1 MKENYQRLL
10 YKTKANDLDE
20 EKGIVTVAVNGIGI
34 VDSQNDI
41 SMPGSFNKTLKE
53 NIGRMKWFLNHD
65 TTQLLG
71 VPLEGEEKD
80 GNLVMVGQLN
90 LAKQIG
96 RDTLEDYK
104 LYASAGRTLEHSI
117 GVQAV
122 KRDPEDKR
130 KVLEW
135 KMWEYSTLTSWG
147 SNPQT
152 FLVGIKNDDP
162 ATVRDN
168 IEFIRR
174 ALKMRYTDERL
185 KQYEMRLDMLNKALD
200 GAVVVTCPHCGQE
213 FVWDEAERHTLSQQV
228 LDCAN
233 GYLRWMAEG
242 IVREEMSKLKPEVR
256 AAVLAILEPIL
267 DKMDGK
273 IDEQMVRKSLENL
286 IEYAYCPN
294 CYCRVY
300 NPSVALEKAA
310 PATEKAVDEPSGDT
324 RPGTEVDKEEKAAGG
339 TFFSSLN
346 AAIEKT
352 NKNEKEL

>member
-1 MKENYQRLL
+1 MYQRLL

-20 EKGIVTVAVNGIGI
+20 AKGIVTVAVNGIGI

-71 VPLEGEEKD
+71 VPLEGEERD
-80 GNLVMVGQLN
+80 GNLVMTGQLN

-117 GVQAV
+117 GVQAI

-152 FLVGIKNDDP
+152 FLVGIKNDNPSD
-162 ATVRDN
+162 VRAN
-168 IEFIRR
+168 IEFIRN
-174 ALKMRYTDERL
+174 ALKMRYSDERL
-185 KQYEMRLDMLNKALD
+185 KQYEMRLDMLNKALE
-200 GAVVVTCPHCGQE
+200 GAVVVTCPYCGEE
-213 FVWDEAERHTLSQQV
+213 FVWDEAERHTFDQQV
-228 LDCAN
+228 LDAA
-233 GYLRWMAEG
+233 GSYLSWLADG
-242 IVREEMSKLKPEVR
+242 IVREEMNKLKPEIR
-256 AAVLAILEPIL
+256 AAVLAILSPVL
-267 DKMDGK
+267 SKCDGK
-273 IDEQMVRKSLENL
+273 IDAKLVQKSLTDL
-286 IEYAYCPN
+286 TEYAYCPH
-294 CYCRVY
+294 CYARVY
-300 NPSVALEKAA
+300 SSSITLGQETPGAEKS
-310 PATEKAVDEPSGDT
+310 EDEPSEDT
-324 RPGTEVDKEEKAAGG
+324 RDEDEEQEKKAATG
-339 TFFSSLN
+339 TFFGSLN
-346 AAIEKT
+346 AAIEKH
-352 NKNEKEL
+352 

>member
-20 EKGIVTVAVNGIGI
+20 TRGIVTVAVNGIGI

-53 NIGRMKWFLNHD
+53 NITRMKWFLNHD

-71 VPLEGEEKD
+71 VPLSGEEKD

-90 LAKQIG
+90 LSKQIG

-104 LYASAGRTLEHSI
+104 LYAAAGRTLEHSI

-122 KRDPEDKR
+122 KRDKTDKR

-162 ATVRDN
+162 TTVRQN

-174 ALKMRYTDERL
+174 ALQMRYTDERL
-185 KQYEMRLDMLNKALD
+185 KQYEMRLDMLTKALE

-233 GYLRWMAEG
+233 SYLRWITDG
-242 IVREEMSKLKPEVR
+242 IVREEMSKLKPEIR
-256 AAVLAILEPIL
+256 AAVLAILDPVL
-267 DKMDGK
+267 SKMDGK
-273 IDEQMVRKSLENL
+273 IDEEIVTKSLED
-286 IEYAYCPN
+286 IAEFAYCPN
-294 CYCRVY
+294 CYSRAY
-300 NPSVALEKAA
+300 NSSIMLEQSAPALEN
-310 PATEKAVDEPSGDT
+310 TEDEPSHDT
-324 RPGTEVDKEEKAAGG
+324 RDEEDEEQEEKAAKS
-339 TFFSSLN
+339 TFFGGLN
-346 AAIEKT
+346 AVIDKH
-352 NKNEKEL
+352 

>member
-1 MKENYQRLL
+1 MYQRLL

-20 EKGIVTVAVNGIGI
+20 AKGIVTVAVNGIGI

-71 VPLEGEEKD
+71 VPLEGEERD
-80 GNLVMVGQLN
+80 GNLVMTGQLN

-117 GVQAV
+117 GVQAI

-152 FLVGIKNDDP
+152 FLVGIKNDNPSD
-162 ATVRDN
+162 VRAN
-168 IEFIRR
+168 IEFIRN
-174 ALKMRYTDERL
+174 ALKMRYSDERL
-185 KQYEMRLDMLNKALD
+185 KQYEMRLDMLNKALE
-200 GAVVVTCPHCGQE
+200 GAVVVTCPYCGEE
-213 FVWDEAERHTLSQQV
+213 FVWDEAERHTFDQQV
-228 LDCAN
+228 LDAA
-233 GYLRWMAEG
+233 GSYLSWLADG
-242 IVREEMSKLKPEVR
+242 IVREEMNKLKPEIR
-256 AAVLAILEPIL
+256 AAVLAILSPVL
-267 DKMDGK
+267 SKCDGK
-273 IDEQMVRKSLENL
+273 IDAKLVQKSLTDL
-286 IEYAYCPN
+286 TEYAYCPH
-294 CYCRVY
+294 CYARVY
-300 NPSVALEKAA
+300 SSSITLGQETPAAEK
-310 PATEKAVDEPSGDT
+310 TEDEPSDDT
-324 RPGTEVDKEEKAAGG
+324 RDEDEEQEKEAATG
-339 TFFSSLN
+339 TFFGSLN
-346 AAIEKT
+346 AAIEKH
-352 NKNEKEL
+352 

>member
-1 MKENYQRLL
+1 MKENYRRLL

-20 EKGIVTVAVNGIGI
+20 AKGIVTVAVNGIGI

-53 NIGRMKWFLNHD
+53 NIARMKWFLNHD

-71 VPLEGEEKD
+71 VPLEGAEKD

-90 LAKQIG
+90 LNKQIG

-104 LYASAGRTLEHSI
+104 LYAAAGRTLEHSI

-122 KRDPEDKR
+122 KRDKEDHR

-162 ATVRDN
+162 SSVRTN

-174 ALKMRYTDERL
+174 ALQMRYSDARL
-185 KQYEMRLDMLNKALD
+185 KEYEMRLDMLTKALE

-213 FVWDEAERHTLSQQV
+213 FVWDEAERYTFEQQV
-228 LDCAN
+228 LDAAN
-233 GYLRWMAEG
+233 GYLQWLRDG
-242 IVREEMSKLKPEVR
+242 IVREEMNKLKPEIR
-256 AAVLAILEPIL
+256 AAVLAILDPVL
-267 DKMDGK
+267 SKMDGK
-273 IDEQMVRKSLENL
+273 IDEEMVTKSLAD
-286 IEYAYCPN
+286 IAEYALCPN
-294 CYCRVY
+294 CYSRVY
-300 NPSVALEKAA
+300 NSSIMLEQSA
-310 PATEKAVDEPSGDT
+310 PTTEKTEDEPSDDT
-324 RPGTEVDKEEKAAGG
+324 RDEDEEETRDDEEQEEKAANS
-339 TFFSSLN
+339 TFFGNLN
-346 AAIEKT
+346 AVIDKH
-352 NKNEKEL
+352 

>member
-20 EKGIVTVAVNGIGI
+20 TRGIVTVAVNGIGI

-53 NIGRMKWFLNHD
+53 NITRMKWFLNHD

-71 VPLEGEEKD
+71 VPLSGEEKD

-90 LAKQIG
+90 LSKQIG

-104 LYASAGRTLEHSI
+104 LYAAAGRTLEHSI

-122 KRDPEDKR
+122 KRDKNDKR

-162 ATVRDN
+162 TTVRQN

-174 ALKMRYTDERL
+174 ALQMRYTDERL
-185 KQYEMRLDMLNKALD
+185 KQYEMRLDMLTKALE
-200 GAVVVTCPHCGQE
+200 GAVVVTCPYCGQE

-233 GYLRWMAEG
+233 SYLRWITDG
-242 IVREEMSKLKPEVR
+242 IVREEMSKLKPEIR
-256 AAVLAILEPIL
+256 AAVLAILDPVL
-267 DKMDGK
+267 SKMDGK
-273 IDEQMVRKSLENL
+273 IDEEIVTKSLEDL
-286 IEYAYCPN
+286 AEFAYCPN
-294 CYCRVY
+294 CYSRVY
-300 NPSVALEKAA
+300 NSSIMLEQSA
-310 PATEKAVDEPSGDT
+310 PALDKTDDEPSDDT
-324 RPGTEVDKEEKAAGG
+324 RDEEDEEQEEKAAKS
-339 TFFSSLN
+339 TFFGGLN
-346 AAIEKT
+346 AVIDKH
-352 NKNEKEL
+352 

>member
-1 MKENYQRLL
+1 MKEIYQRLQ
-10 YKTKANDLDE
+10 YKTKANDVDE
-20 EKGIVTVAVNGIGI
+20 AKGIVTVAVNGIGI

-41 SMPGSFNKTLKE
+41 SMPGSFNKTLSE

-71 VPLEGEEKD
+71 VPLEGAERD

-117 GVQAV
+117 GVQAI
-122 KRDPEDKR
+122 KRDQQDKR

-162 ATVRDN
+162 ATVREN

-174 ALKMRYTDERL
+174 ALQMRYTDERL
-185 KQYEMRLDMLNKALD
+185 KQYEMRLDMLNKALE

-213 FVWDEAERHTLSQQV
+213 FVWDEAERHTFDQQV
-228 LDCAN
+228 LDAAN
-233 GYLRWMAEG
+233 CYLRWLADG
-242 IVREEMSKLKPEVR
+242 IVREEMNKLKPEIR
-256 AAVLAILEPIL
+256 AAVLAILSPVL
-267 DKMDGK
+267 SKCDGG
-273 IDEQMVRKSLENL
+273 IDEHLVTKSLADIAEF
-286 IEYAYCPN
+286 AYCPN
-294 CYCRVY
+294 CYSRVY
-300 NPSVALEKAA
+300 NSSIMLEQTTPVAEK
-310 PATEKAVDEPSGDT
+310 TEDEPSDDT
-324 RPGTEVDKEEKAAGG
+324 RDEDEGDEEEKAAGS
-339 TFFSSLN
+339 TFFGSLN
-346 AAIEKT
+346 AVIDKH
-352 NKNEKEL
+352 

>member
-1 MKENYQRLL
+1 M
-10 YKTKANDLDE
+10 DE

-41 SMPGSFNKTLKE
+41 SMPGSFNKTLSE

-71 VPLEGEEKD
+71 VPLEGAEKD

-104 LYASAGRTLEHSI
+104 LYAAAGRTLEHSI
-117 GVQAV
+117 GVQAI
-122 KRDPEDKR
+122 KRDPNDKR

-152 FLVGIKNDDP
+152 FLVGIKNDNP
-162 ATVRDN
+162 ATVADN
-168 IEFIRR
+168 IAFIRQ

-185 KQYEMRLDMLNKALD
+185 KQYEMRLDMLTKALE

-228 LDCAN
+228 LDCAGN
-233 GYLRWMAEG
+233 YVRWITDG
-242 IVREEMSKLKPEVR
+242 IVREEMNKLKPEIR
-256 AAVLAILEPIL
+256 AAVLAILDPVL
-267 DKMDGK
+267 SKMDGK
-273 IDEQMVRKSLENL
+273 IDEQMVQKSLEDL
-286 IEYAYCPN
+286 AEFAYCPN

-300 NPSVALEKAA
+300 NSSVTLGQETS
-310 PATEKAVDEPSGDT
+310 ATVKTEDEPSDDT
-324 RPGTEVDKEEKAAGG
+324 RDEDEEQEEKAADG
-339 TFFSSLN
+339 TFFGSLN
-346 AAIEKT
+346 AAIEKH
-352 NKNEKEL
+352 

>member
-1 MKENYQRLL
+1 MYQRLL

-20 EKGIVTVAVNGIGI
+20 AKGIVTVAVNGIGI

-71 VPLEGEEKD
+71 VPLEGEERD
-80 GNLVMVGQLN
+80 GNLVMTGKLN

-117 GVQAV
+117 GVQAI

-152 FLVGIKNDDP
+152 FLVGIKNDNPSD
-162 ATVRDN
+162 VRAN
-168 IEFIRR
+168 IEFIRN
-174 ALKMRYTDERL
+174 ALKMRYSDERL
-185 KQYEMRLDMLNKALD
+185 KQYEMRLDMLNKALE
-200 GAVVVTCPHCGQE
+200 GAVVVTCPYCGEE
-213 FVWDEAERHTLSQQV
+213 FVWDEAERHTFDQQV
-228 LDCAN
+228 LDAA
-233 GYLRWMAEG
+233 GSYLSWLADG
-242 IVREEMSKLKPEVR
+242 IVREEMNKLKPEIR
-256 AAVLAILEPIL
+256 AAVLAILSPVL
-267 DKMDGK
+267 SKCDGK
-273 IDEQMVRKSLENL
+273 IDAKLVQKSLTDL
-286 IEYAYCPN
+286 TEYAYCPH
-294 CYCRVY
+294 CYARVY
-300 NPSVALEKAA
+300 SSSITLGQETSAAEK
-310 PATEKAVDEPSGDT
+310 TEDEPSDDT
-324 RPGTEVDKEEKAAGG
+324 RDEDEEQEKKAATG
-339 TFFSSLN
+339 TFFGSLN
-346 AAIEKT
+346 AAIEKH
-352 NKNEKEL
+352 

>member
-1 MKENYQRLL
+1 MYQRLL

-20 EKGIVTVAVNGIGI
+20 AKGIVTVAVNGIGI

-71 VPLEGEEKD
+71 VPLEGEERD
-80 GNLVMVGQLN
+80 GNLVMTGQLN

-117 GVQAV
+117 GVQAI

-152 FLVGIKNDDP
+152 FLVGIKNDNPSD
-162 ATVRDN
+162 VRAN
-168 IEFIRR
+168 IEFIRN
-174 ALKMRYTDERL
+174 ALKMRYSDERL
-185 KQYEMRLDMLNKALD
+185 KQYEMRLDMLNKALE
-200 GAVVVTCPHCGQE
+200 GAVVVTCPYCGEE
-213 FVWDEAERHTLSQQV
+213 FVWDEAERHTFDQQV
-228 LDCAN
+228 LDAA
-233 GYLRWMAEG
+233 GSYLSWLADG
-242 IVREEMSKLKPEVR
+242 IVREEMNKLKPEIR
-256 AAVLAILEPIL
+256 AAVLAILSPVL
-267 DKMDGK
+267 SKCDGK
-273 IDEQMVRKSLENL
+273 IDAKLVQKSLTDL
-286 IEYAYCPN
+286 TEYAYCPH
-294 CYCRVY
+294 CYARVY
-300 NPSVALEKAA
+300 SSSITLGQETPAAEK
-310 PATEKAVDEPSGDT
+310 TEDEPSDDT
-324 RPGTEVDKEEKAAGG
+324 RDEDEEQEKKAAAG
-339 TFFSSLN
+339 TFFGSLN
-346 AAIEKT
+346 AAIEKH
-352 NKNEKEL
+352 

>member
-20 EKGIVTVAVNGIGI
+20 TRGIVTVAVNGIGI

-53 NIGRMKWFLNHD
+53 NITRMKWFLNHD

-71 VPLEGEEKD
+71 VPLSGEEKD

-90 LAKQIG
+90 LSKQIG

-104 LYASAGRTLEHSI
+104 LYAAAGRTLEHSI

-122 KRDPEDKR
+122 KRDKNDKR

-162 ATVRDN
+162 TTVREN
-168 IEFIRR
+168 IEFLRR
-174 ALKMRYTDERL
+174 ALQMRYTDERL
-185 KQYEMRLDMLNKALD
+185 KQYEMRLDMLTKALE
-200 GAVVVTCPHCGQE
+200 GAVVVTCPYCGQE
-213 FVWDEAERHTLSQQV
+213 FVWDDAERHTLSQQV

-233 GYLRWMAEG
+233 SYLRWITDG
-242 IVREEMSKLKPEVR
+242 IVREEMSKLKPEIR
-256 AAVLAILEPIL
+256 AAVLAILNPVL
-267 DKMDGK
+267 SKMDGK
-273 IDEQMVRKSLENL
+273 IDEEIVTKSLEDL
-286 IEYAYCPN
+286 AEFAYCPN
-294 CYCRVY
+294 CYSRVY
-300 NPSVALEKAA
+300 NSSIMLEQSAPALEK
-310 PATEKAVDEPSGDT
+310 TEDEPSDDT
-324 RPGTEVDKEEKAAGG
+324 RDEEDEEQEEKAAKS
-339 TFFSSLN
+339 TFFGGLN
-346 AAIEKT
+346 AVIDKH
-352 NKNEKEL
+352 

>member
-1 MKENYQRLL
+1 MYQRLL

-20 EKGIVTVAVNGIGI
+20 AKGIVTVAVNGIGI

-71 VPLEGEEKD
+71 VPLEGEERD
-80 GNLVMVGQLN
+80 GNLVMTGKLN

-117 GVQAV
+117 GVQAI

-152 FLVGIKNDDP
+152 FLVGIKNDNPSD
-162 ATVRDN
+162 VRAN
-168 IEFIRR
+168 IEFIRN
-174 ALKMRYTDERL
+174 ALKMRYSDERL
-185 KQYEMRLDMLNKALD
+185 KQYEMRLDMLNKALE
-200 GAVVVTCPHCGQE
+200 GAVVVTCPYCGEE
-213 FVWDEAERHTLSQQV
+213 FVWDEAERHTFDQQV
-228 LDCAN
+228 LDAA
-233 GYLRWMAEG
+233 GSYLSWLADG
-242 IVREEMSKLKPEVR
+242 VVREEMNKLKPEIR
-256 AAVLAILEPIL
+256 AAVLAILSPVL
-267 DKMDGK
+267 SKCDGK
-273 IDEQMVRKSLENL
+273 IDAKLVQKSLTDL
-286 IEYAYCPN
+286 TEYAYCPH
-294 CYCRVY
+294 CYARVY
-300 NPSVALEKAA
+300 SSSITLGQETPAAEK
-310 PATEKAVDEPSGDT
+310 TEDEPSDDT
-324 RPGTEVDKEEKAAGG
+324 RDEDEEQEKKAAAG
-339 TFFSSLN
+339 TFFGSLN
-346 AAIEKT
+346 AAIEKH
-352 NKNEKEL
+352 

>member
-1 MKENYQRLL
+1 MYQRLL

-20 EKGIVTVAVNGIGI
+20 AKGIVTVAVNGIGI

-71 VPLEGEEKD
+71 VPLEGEERD
-80 GNLVMVGQLN
+80 GNLVMTGQLN

-117 GVQAV
+117 GVQAI

-152 FLVGIKNDDP
+152 FLVGIKNDNPSD
-162 ATVRDN
+162 VRAN
-168 IEFIRR
+168 IEFIRN
-174 ALKMRYTDERL
+174 ALKMRYSDERL
-185 KQYEMRLDMLNKALD
+185 KQYEMRLDMLNKALE
-200 GAVVVTCPHCGQE
+200 GAVVVTCPYCGEE
-213 FVWDEAERHTLSQQV
+213 FVWDEAERHTFDQQV
-228 LDCAN
+228 LDAA
-233 GYLRWMAEG
+233 GSYLSWLAEG
-242 IVREEMSKLKPEVR
+242 IVREEMSKLKPEIR
-256 AAVLAILEPIL
+256 AAVLAILSPVL
-267 DKMDGK
+267 SKCDGK
-273 IDEQMVRKSLENL
+273 IDAELVQKSLADL
-286 IEYAYCPN
+286 AEYAYCPH
-294 CYCRVY
+294 CYSRVY
-300 NPSVALEKAA
+300 SSSITLGQETPAA
-310 PATEKAVDEPSGDT
+310 DKTEDEPSDDT
-324 RPGTEVDKEEKAAGG
+324 RDEDEEQEKKAAAG
-339 TFFSSLN
+339 TFFGSLN
-346 AAIEKT
+346 AAIEKH
-352 NKNEKEL
+352 

>member
-20 EKGIVTVAVNGIGI
+20 AKGIVTVAVNGIGI

-53 NIGRMKWFLNHD
+53 NIARMKWFLNHD

-71 VPLEGEEKD
+71 VPLEGAEKD

-90 LAKQIG
+90 LNKQIG

-104 LYASAGRTLEHSI
+104 LYAAAGRTLEHSI

-122 KRDPEDKR
+122 KRDKEDHR

-162 ATVRDN
+162 SSVRTN

-174 ALKMRYTDERL
+174 ALQMRYTDARL
-185 KQYEMRLDMLNKALD
+185 KEYEMRLDMLNKALE

-213 FVWDEAERHTLSQQV
+213 FVWDEAERYTFEQQV
-228 LDCAN
+228 LDTAN
-233 GYLRWMAEG
+233 YYLGWLRDG
-242 IVREEMSKLKPEVR
+242 IVREEMNKLKPEIR
-256 AAVLAILEPIL
+256 AAVLAILEPVL
-267 DKMDGK
+267 SKCDGG
-273 IDEQMVRKSLENL
+273 INEEMVTKSLTDL
-286 IEYAYCPN
+286 AEYAYCPN

-300 NPSVALEKAA
+300 NSSIMLEQSA
-310 PATEKAVDEPSGDT
+310 PTDIKTEDEPSDDT
-324 RPGTEVDKEEKAAGG
+324 RDEEEEEEEEKAAGS
-339 TFFSSLN
+339 TFFGGLN
-346 AAIEKT
+346 AAFD
-352 NKNEKEL
+352 NH

>member
-20 EKGIVTVAVNGIGI
+20 TRGIVTVAVNGIGI

-53 NIGRMKWFLNHD
+53 NITRMKWFLNHD

-71 VPLEGEEKD
+71 VPLSGEEKD

-90 LAKQIG
+90 LSKQIG

-104 LYASAGRTLEHSI
+104 LYAAAGRTLEHSI

-122 KRDPEDKR
+122 KRDKNDKR

-162 ATVRDN
+162 TTVRQN
-168 IEFIRR
+168 IEFLRR
-174 ALKMRYTDERL
+174 ALQMRYTDERL
-185 KQYEMRLDMLNKALD
+185 KQYEMRLDMLTKALE
-200 GAVVVTCPHCGQE
+200 GAVVVTCPYCGQE

-233 GYLRWMAEG
+233 SYLRWITDG
-242 IVREEMSKLKPEVR
+242 IVREEMSKLKPEIR
-256 AAVLAILEPIL
+256 AAVLAILDPVL
-267 DKMDGK
+267 SKMDGK
-273 IDEQMVRKSLENL
+273 IDEEIVTKSLEDL
-286 IEYAYCPN
+286 AEFAYCPN
-294 CYCRVY
+294 CYSRVY
-300 NPSVALEKAA
+300 NSSIMLEQSA
-310 PATEKAVDEPSGDT
+310 PALDKTDDEPSDDT
-324 RPGTEVDKEEKAAGG
+324 RDEEDEEQEEKAAKS
-339 TFFSSLN
+339 TFFGGLN
-346 AAIEKT
+346 AVIDKH
-352 NKNEKEL
+352 

>member
-20 EKGIVTVAVNGIGI
+20 TRGIVTVAVNGIGI

-53 NIGRMKWFLNHD
+53 NITRMKWFLNHD

-71 VPLEGEEKD
+71 VPLSGEEKD

-90 LAKQIG
+90 LSKQIG

-104 LYASAGRTLEHSI
+104 LYAAAGRTLEHSI

-122 KRDPEDKR
+122 KRDKNDKR

-162 ATVRDN
+162 TTVREN
-168 IEFIRR
+168 IEFLRR
-174 ALKMRYTDERL
+174 ALQMRYTDERL
-185 KQYEMRLDMLNKALD
+185 KQYEMRLDMLTKALE

-233 GYLRWMAEG
+233 SYLRWITDG
-242 IVREEMSKLKPEVR
+242 IVREEMSKLKPEIR
-256 AAVLAILEPIL
+256 AAVLAILNPVL
-267 DKMDGK
+267 SKMDGK
-273 IDEQMVRKSLENL
+273 IDEEIVTKSLEDL
-286 IEYAYCPN
+286 AEFAYCPN
-294 CYCRVY
+294 CYSRVY
-300 NPSVALEKAA
+300 NSSIMLEQSAPALEK
-310 PATEKAVDEPSGDT
+310 TEDEPSDDT
-324 RPGTEVDKEEKAAGG
+324 RDEEDEEQEEKAAKS
-339 TFFSSLN
+339 TFFGGLN
-346 AAIEKT
+346 AVIDKH
-352 NKNEKEL
+352 

>member
-1 MKENYQRLL
+1 MKEMYQRLL

-20 EKGIVTVAVNGIGI
+20 AKGIVTVAVNGIGI

-71 VPLEGEEKD
+71 VPLEGEERD
-80 GNLVMVGQLN
+80 GNLVMTGKLN

-117 GVQAV
+117 GVQAI

-152 FLVGIKNDDP
+152 FLVGIKNDNPSD
-162 ATVRDN
+162 VRAN
-168 IEFIRR
+168 IEFIRN
-174 ALKMRYTDERL
+174 ALKMRYSDERL
-185 KQYEMRLDMLNKALD
+185 KQYEMRLDMLNKALE
-200 GAVVVTCPHCGQE
+200 GAVVVTCPYCGEE
-213 FVWDEAERHTLSQQV
+213 FVWDEAERHTFDQQV
-228 LDCAN
+228 LDAA
-233 GYLRWMAEG
+233 GSYLSWLADG
-242 IVREEMSKLKPEVR
+242 VVREEMNKLKPEIR
-256 AAVLAILEPIL
+256 AAVLAILSPVL
-267 DKMDGK
+267 SKCDGK
-273 IDEQMVRKSLENL
+273 IDAKLVQKSLTDL
-286 IEYAYCPN
+286 TEYAYCPH
-294 CYCRVY
+294 CYARVY
-300 NPSVALEKAA
+300 SSSITLGQETPAAEK
-310 PATEKAVDEPSGDT
+310 TEDEPSDDT
-324 RPGTEVDKEEKAAGG
+324 RDEDEEQEKKAAAG
-339 TFFSSLN
+339 TFFGSLN
-346 AAIEKT
+346 AAIEKH
-352 NKNEKEL
+352 

>member
-1 MKENYQRLL
+1 MKEKYQRLL

-20 EKGIVTVAVNGIGI
+20 TRGIVTVAVNGIGI

-53 NIGRMKWFLNHD
+53 NIARMKWFLNHD

-71 VPLEGEEKD
+71 VPLSGEEKD

-104 LYASAGRTLEHSI
+104 LYAAAGRTLEHSI
-117 GVQAV
+117 GVQAI

-152 FLVGIKNDDP
+152 FLVGIKQDDP
-162 ATVRDN
+162 ATVRAN

-174 ALKMRYTDERL
+174 ALQMRYTDERL
-185 KQYEMRLDMLNKALD
+185 KQYEMRLDMLTKALE
-200 GAVVVTCPHCGQE
+200 GAVVVTCPHCGEQ

-228 LDCAN
+228 LDCAGN
-233 GYLRWMAEG
+233 YLRWITEG
-242 IVREEMSKLKPEVR
+242 IVREEMNKLKPEIR
-256 AAVLAILEPIL
+256 AAVLAILDPVL
-267 DKMDGK
+267 SKMDGK
-273 IDEQMVRKSLENL
+273 IDEVMIQKSLADLAEF
-286 IEYAYCPN
+286 AYCPN

-300 NPSVALEKAA
+300 NSSVTLGQEAPVAEK
-310 PATEKAVDEPSGDT
+310 TEDEPSEDT
-324 RPGTEVDKEEKAAGG
+324 RDEDEEQEEKAAAG
-339 TFFSSLN
+339 TFFGSLN
-346 AAIEKT
+346 AAIEKH
-352 NKNEKEL
+352 

>member
-20 EKGIVTVAVNGIGI
+20 TRGIVTVAVNGIGI

-53 NIGRMKWFLNHD
+53 NIARMKWFLNHD

-71 VPLEGEEKD
+71 VPLEGEERD

-117 GVQAV
+117 GVQAI

-152 FLVGIKNDDP
+152 FLVGIKQDDP
-162 ATVRDN
+162 TTVRAN

-174 ALKMRYTDERL
+174 ALQMRYTDERL
-185 KQYEMRLDMLNKALD
+185 KQYEMRLDMLTKALE
-200 GAVVVTCPHCGQE
+200 GAVVVTCPHCGEQ
-213 FVWDEAERHTLSQQV
+213 FVWDDAERYTLSQQV

-233 GYLRWMAEG
+233 SYLRWITDG
-242 IVREEMSKLKPEVR
+242 IVREEMSKLKPEIR
-256 AAVLAILEPIL
+256 AAVLAILDPVL
-267 DKMDGK
+267 SKMDGK
-273 IDEQMVRKSLENL
+273 IDEVMIQKSLADLAEF
-286 IEYAYCPN
+286 AYCPN

-300 NPSVALEKAA
+300 NSSVTLGQETSVAEK
-310 PATEKAVDEPSGDT
+310 TEDEPSDDT
-324 RPGTEVDKEEKAAGG
+324 RDEDEEQEEKAADG
-339 TFFSSLN
+339 TFFGSLN
-346 AAIEKT
+346 AAIEKH
-352 NKNEKEL
+352 

>member
-1 MKENYQRLL
+1 MYQRLL

-20 EKGIVTVAVNGIGI
+20 AKGIVTVAVNGIGI

-71 VPLEGEEKD
+71 VPLEGEERD
-80 GNLVMVGQLN
+80 GNLVMTGQLN

-117 GVQAV
+117 GVQAI

-152 FLVGIKNDDP
+152 FLVGIKNDNPSD
-162 ATVRDN
+162 VRAN
-168 IEFIRR
+168 IEFIRN
-174 ALKMRYTDERL
+174 ALKMRYSDERL
-185 KQYEMRLDMLNKALD
+185 KQYEMRLDMLNKALE
-200 GAVVVTCPHCGQE
+200 GAVVVTCPYCGEE
-213 FVWDEAERHTLSQQV
+213 FVWDEAERHTFDQQV
-228 LDCAN
+228 LDAA
-233 GYLRWMAEG
+233 GSYLSWLADG
-242 IVREEMSKLKPEVR
+242 IVREEMNKLKPEIR
-256 AAVLAILEPIL
+256 AAVLAILSPVL
-267 DKMDGK
+267 SKCDGK
-273 IDEQMVRKSLENL
+273 IDAKLVQKSLTDL
-286 IEYAYCPN
+286 TEYAYCPH
-294 CYCRVY
+294 CYASVY
-300 NPSVALEKAA
+300 SSSITLGQETPAAEK
-310 PATEKAVDEPSGDT
+310 TEDEPSDDT
-324 RPGTEVDKEEKAAGG
+324 RDEDEEQEKEAATG
-339 TFFSSLN
+339 TFFGSLN
-346 AAIEKT
+346 AAIEKH
-352 NKNEKEL
+352 

>member
-1 MKENYQRLL
+1 MYQRLL

-20 EKGIVTVAVNGIGI
+20 AKGIVTVAVNGIGI

-71 VPLEGEEKD
+71 VPLEGEERD
-80 GNLVMVGQLN
+80 GNLVMTGQLN

-117 GVQAV
+117 GVQAI

-152 FLVGIKNDDP
+152 FLVGIKNDNPSD
-162 ATVRDN
+162 VRAN
-168 IEFIRR
+168 IEFIRN
-174 ALKMRYTDERL
+174 ALKMRYSDERL
-185 KQYEMRLDMLNKALD
+185 KQYEMRLDMLNKALE
-200 GAVVVTCPHCGQE
+200 GAVVVTCPYCGEE
-213 FVWDEAERHTLSQQV
+213 FVWDEAERHTFDQQV
-228 LDCAN
+228 LDAA
-233 GYLRWMAEG
+233 GSYLSWLADG
-242 IVREEMSKLKPEVR
+242 IVREEMNKLKPEIR
-256 AAVLAILEPIL
+256 AAVLAILSPVL
-267 DKMDGK
+267 SKCDGK
-273 IDEQMVRKSLENL
+273 IDAKLVQKSLTDL
-286 IEYAYCPN
+286 TEYAYCPH
-294 CYCRVY
+294 CYARVY
-300 NPSVALEKAA
+300 SSSITLEQETPAA
-310 PATEKAVDEPSGDT
+310 EKTEDEPSDDT
-324 RPGTEVDKEEKAAGG
+324 RDEDEEQEKKAAAG
-339 TFFSSLN
+339 TFFGSLN
-346 AAIEKT
+346 AAIEKH
-352 NKNEKEL
+352 

>member
-1 MKENYQRLL
+1 MYQRLL

-20 EKGIVTVAVNGIGI
+20 AKGIVTVAVNGIGI

-71 VPLEGEEKD
+71 VPLEGEERD
-80 GNLVMVGQLN
+80 GNLVMTGQLN

-117 GVQAV
+117 GVQAI

-152 FLVGIKNDDP
+152 FLVGIKNDNPSD
-162 ATVRDN
+162 VRAN
-168 IEFIRR
+168 IEFIRN
-174 ALKMRYTDERL
+174 ALKMRYSDERL
-185 KQYEMRLDMLNKALD
+185 KQYEMRLDMLNKALE
-200 GAVVVTCPHCGQE
+200 GAVVVTCPYCGEE
-213 FVWDEAERHTLSQQV
+213 FVWDEAERHTFDQQV
-228 LDCAN
+228 LDAA
-233 GYLRWMAEG
+233 GSYLSWLADG
-242 IVREEMSKLKPEVR
+242 IVREEMNKLKPEIR
-256 AAVLAILEPIL
+256 AAVLAILSPVL
-267 DKMDGK
+267 SKCDGK
-273 IDEQMVRKSLENL
+273 IDAKLVQKSLADL
-286 IEYAYCPN
+286 TEYAYCPH
-294 CYCRVY
+294 CYARVY
-300 NPSVALEKAA
+300 SSSITLGQETPAAEK
-310 PATEKAVDEPSGDT
+310 TEDEPSEDT
-324 RPGTEVDKEEKAAGG
+324 RDEDEEQEKKAATG
-339 TFFSSLN
+339 TFFGSLN
-346 AAIEKT
+346 AAIEKH
-352 NKNEKEL
+352 

>member
-1 MKENYQRLL
+1 MYQRLL

-20 EKGIVTVAVNGIGI
+20 AKGIVTVAVNGIGI

-71 VPLEGEEKD
+71 VPLEGEERD
-80 GNLVMVGQLN
+80 GNLVMTGKLN

-117 GVQAV
+117 GVQAI

-152 FLVGIKNDDP
+152 FLVGIKNDNPSD
-162 ATVRDN
+162 VRAN
-168 IEFIRR
+168 IEFIRN
-174 ALKMRYTDERL
+174 ALKMRYSDERL
-185 KQYEMRLDMLNKALD
+185 KQYEMRLDMLNKALE
-200 GAVVVTCPHCGQE
+200 GAVVVTCPYCGEE
-213 FVWDEAERHTLSQQV
+213 FVWDEAERHTFDQQV
-228 LDCAN
+228 LDAA
-233 GYLRWMAEG
+233 GSYLSWLADG
-242 IVREEMSKLKPEVR
+242 IVRDEMNKLKPEIR
-256 AAVLAILEPIL
+256 AAVLAILSPVL
-267 DKMDGK
+267 SKCDGK
-273 IDEQMVRKSLENL
+273 IDAKLVQKSLTDL
-286 IEYAYCPN
+286 TEYAYCPH
-294 CYCRVY
+294 CYARVY
-300 NPSVALEKAA
+300 SSSITLGQETPAAEK
-310 PATEKAVDEPSGDT
+310 TEDEPSDDT
-324 RPGTEVDKEEKAAGG
+324 RDEDEEQEKKAAAG
-339 TFFSSLN
+339 TFFGSLN
-346 AAIEKT
+346 AAIEKH
-352 NKNEKEL
+352 

>member
-20 EKGIVTVAVNGIGI
+20 TRGIVTVAVNGIGI

-53 NIGRMKWFLNHD
+53 NITRMKWFLNHD

-71 VPLEGEEKD
+71 VPLSGEEKD

-90 LAKQIG
+90 LSKQIG

-104 LYASAGRTLEHSI
+104 LYAAAGRTLEHSI

-122 KRDPEDKR
+122 KRDKNDKR

-162 ATVRDN
+162 TTVRQN
-168 IEFIRR
+168 IEFLRR
-174 ALKMRYTDERL
+174 ALQMRYTDERL
-185 KQYEMRLDMLNKALD
+185 KQYEMRLDMLTKALE
-200 GAVVVTCPHCGQE
+200 GAVVVTCPYCGQE

-233 GYLRWMAEG
+233 SYLRWITDG
-242 IVREEMSKLKPEVR
+242 IVREEMSKLKPEIR
-256 AAVLAILEPIL
+256 AAVLAILDPVL
-267 DKMDGK
+267 SKMDGK
-273 IDEQMVRKSLENL
+273 IDEDIVTKSLEDL
-286 IEYAYCPN
+286 AEFAYCPN
-294 CYCRVY
+294 CYSRVY
-300 NPSVALEKAA
+300 NSSIMLEQSA
-310 PATEKAVDEPSGDT
+310 PALDKTDDEPSDDT
-324 RPGTEVDKEEKAAGG
+324 RDEEDEEQEEKAAKS
-339 TFFSSLN
+339 TFFGGLN
-346 AAIEKT
+346 AVIDKH
-352 NKNEKEL
+352 

>member
-20 EKGIVTVAVNGIGI
+20 TRGIVTVAVNGIGI

-53 NIGRMKWFLNHD
+53 NIARMKWFLNHD

-71 VPLEGEEKD
+71 VPLEGEERD

-117 GVQAV
+117 GVQAI

-152 FLVGIKNDDP
+152 FLVGIKQDDP
-162 ATVRDN
+162 ATVRAN

-174 ALKMRYTDERL
+174 ALQMRYTDERL
-185 KQYEMRLDMLNKALD
+185 KQYEMRLDMLTKALE
-200 GAVVVTCPHCGQE
+200 GAVVVTCPHCGEQ
-213 FVWDEAERHTLSQQV
+213 FVWDEAERYTLSQQV

-233 GYLRWMAEG
+233 SYLRWITDG
-242 IVREEMSKLKPEVR
+242 IVREEMSKLKPEIR
-256 AAVLAILEPIL
+256 AAVLAILDPVL
-267 DKMDGK
+267 SKMDGK
-273 IDEQMVRKSLENL
+273 IDEVMIQKSLADL
-286 IEYAYCPN
+286 AEYALCPN

-300 NPSVALEKAA
+300 NSNVTLGQETSVAEK
-310 PATEKAVDEPSGDT
+310 TEDEPSDDT
-324 RPGTEVDKEEKAAGG
+324 RDEDEEQEEKAADG
-339 TFFSSLN
+339 TFFGSLN
-346 AAIEKT
+346 AAIEKH
-352 NKNEKEL
+352 